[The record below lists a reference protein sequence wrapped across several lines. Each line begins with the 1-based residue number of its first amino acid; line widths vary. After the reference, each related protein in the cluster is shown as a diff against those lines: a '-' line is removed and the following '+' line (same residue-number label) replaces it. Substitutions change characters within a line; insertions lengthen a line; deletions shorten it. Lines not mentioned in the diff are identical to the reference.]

1 MVRDKGGS
9 AWYSWPMAFLFQK
22 PSHLAID
29 FGTANLRVIGRDE
42 GIVFDEPSLCCFSKD
57 GGTQSLV
64 AAGIGAQ
71 AMVDRTS
78 GNLEVKRPLRR
89 GVLQDIDSARE
100 LLRYAVPRAL
110 GRKRTGTVRAVLGVP
125 ADATLAERGA
135 LLTAARDAGIG
146 SVRLVPEPF
155 AAAIGAGLPVGAPT
169 GTMLIECGAGTTEV
183 AVLSLGGICIT
194 RSVRIGG
201 ATLDQAIAD
210 YLHFRH
216 KFLIGDTTAERVKRD
231 YVEHRRTHADMAE
244 TISVKGRSLTSG
256 LPTTI
261 QVDLSELDIV
271 VERHVA
277 EIVEVTRD
285 VLNET
290 PPELSHDIHER
301 GIVLT
306 GGSAVVPLLQSR
318 IEQATGLRAVTAIA
332 PEQCVSNGLHHML
345 LN

>member
-1 MVRDKGGS
+1 
-9 AWYSWPMAFLFQK
+9 MASLFSRR
-22 PSHLAID
+22 PDLAID
-29 FGTANLRVIGRDE
+29 FGTANLRVIRRDE
-42 GIVFDEPSLCCFSKD
+42 GVVFDEPSLCCFSTD
-57 GGTQSLV
+57 GATPSLV
-64 AAGIGAQ
+64 AAGMGAQ

-110 GRKRTGTVRAVLGVP
+110 GRKRTGAVRAVFGVP
-125 ADATLAERGA
+125 ADATMAERGA

-146 SVRLVPEPF
+146 SVRLVAEPF

-169 GTMLIECGAGTTEV
+169 GTMVVECGAGTTEV
-183 AVLSLGGICIT
+183 AVLSLGGICLT

-216 KFLIGDTTAERVKRD
+216 KFLIGDTTAERVKQD
-231 YVEHRRTHADMAE
+231 YVEQRRTRVAAD
-244 TISVKGRSLTSG
+244 TIAVKGRSLTSG

-261 QVDLSELDIV
+261 HVDLSELDTV

-277 EIVEVTRD
+277 EIVEVARD
-285 VLNET
+285 VLNKT
-290 PPELSHDIHER
+290 PPELSQDIHDH

-306 GGSAVVPLLQSR
+306 GGSAVVPLLRSM
-318 IEQATGLRAVTAIA
+318 IEHATGLRAIA
-332 PEQCVSNGLHHML
+332 ADTPAQCVPNGLHHML
-345 LN
+345 IH